1 MFISLFILV
10 AAQAA
15 VPPGTLTAKAKI
27 DKVSCR
33 IEYQTSSRIPH
44 RVCLPKS
51 EWTRIE
57 KLNEE
62 DLASSRNDRASGRSG
77 TIADN
82 GEGVVVAPMSPGA
95 LARAPVTPRPPR

>member
-1 MFISLFILV
+1 MFISLFMLV

-15 VPPGTLTAKAKI
+15 VAPGTLTAKAKI

-33 IEYQTSSRIPH
+33 IEYQASSRIPN

-51 EWTRIE
+51 EWDRIE
-57 KLNEE
+57 KQNEE

-77 TIADN
+77 TIVDN
-82 GEGVVVAPMSPGA
+82 GEGFVVAPK
-95 LARAPVTPRPPR
+95 PPR

>member
-1 MFISLFILV
+1 MFISLLMLV

-27 DKVSCR
+27 DRVNCR
-33 IEYQTSSRIPH
+33 IEYQTSSRIPS

-57 KLNEE
+57 KMNAE
-62 DLASSRNDRASGRSG
+62 DVASSRNDRTSGLAG
-77 TIADN
+77 TIVPD
-82 GEGVVVAPMSPGA
+82 GSVVAPRSPGNP
-95 LARAPVTPRPPR
+95 APFQPPK